1 MGIHSTKSLTH
12 CLAFPTRSLPGR
24 CILIMQVLEPF
35 PHQIWCFSSLKGKTS
50 KIASTDT
57 NNSIVL
63 CNVMGKLG
71 LCGHTSSPISGWWEK
86 SGKGVSQASAAQ
98 VHVLPVL
105 PELHYPRLEDTSL
118 VKPPPLLPPFSNH
131 FLDSVQ
137 PPHNAP
143 ARHKNAEGSWNDS
156 SPNDDFTIVFFTKM
170 KTRWW
175 TRWYVL
181 HATFHALLPG
191 RGILV
196 LCTSRANPLVPVSH
210 PLPSS
215 LMSGPFFN
223 CIHRCRLRKHH
234 DSLFIK
240 FEKTATQLIIKR

>member
-24 CILIMQVLEPF
+24 CILIMQVLELF
-35 PHQIWCFSSLKGKTS
+35 PRQIWCFSSWKGKS
-50 KIASTDT
+50 YVAHT

-131 FLDSVQ
+131 FLDPVS
-137 PPHNAP
+137 PPTTLLL
-143 ARHKNAEGSWNDS
+143 D
-156 SPNDDFTIVFFTKM
+156 TKM
-170 KTRWW
+170 SK
-175 TRWYVL
+175 VL
-181 HATFHALLPG
+181 GMILVLTMISHLCFLQKWKRDDERGDIATFHSLLPRAVHLNSKPTFQAPFTLRPFSSQTG
-191 RGILV
+191 LLQMFQCLILFLDV
-196 LCTSRANPLVPVSH
+196 WTFFQLH
-210 PLPSS
+210 P
-215 LMSGPFFN
+215 
-223 CIHRCRLRKHH
+223 
-234 DSLFIK
+234 
-240 FEKTATQLIIKR
+240 

>member
-131 FLDSVQ
+131 FLDPVS
-137 PPHNAP
+137 PPTTLLL
-143 ARHKNAEGSWNDS
+143 G
-156 SPNDDFTIVFFTKM
+156 TKM
-170 KTRWW
+170 PK
-175 TRWYVL
+175 VL
-181 HATFHALLPG
+181 G
-191 RGILV
+191 MILV
-196 LCTSRANPLVPVSH
+196 LTMISH
-210 PLPSS
+210 LCF
-215 LMSGPFFN
+215 LQ
-223 CIHRCRLRKHH
+223 K
-234 DSLFIK
+234 
-240 FEKTATQLIIKR
+240 

>member
-1 MGIHSTKSLTH
+1 MKSLTH

-24 CILIMQVLEPF
+24 CILIMQVLELF

-143 ARHKNAEGSWNDS
+143 ARHKNADAIGSSNDFS
-156 SPNDDFTIVFFTKM
+156 LKNDFTIVFFTKM
-170 KTRWW
+170 KTR
-175 TRWYVL
+175 
-181 HATFHALLPG
+181 
-191 RGILV
+191 
-196 LCTSRANPLVPVSH
+196 
-210 PLPSS
+210 
-215 LMSGPFFN
+215 
-223 CIHRCRLRKHH
+223 
-234 DSLFIK
+234 
-240 FEKTATQLIIKR
+240 

>member
-131 FLDSVQ
+131 FLDPVS
-137 PPHNAP
+137 PPTTLLL
-143 ARHKNAEGSWNDS
+143 D
-156 SPNDDFTIVFFTKM
+156 TKM
-170 KTRWW
+170 PK
-175 TRWYVL
+175 VL
-181 HATFHALLPG
+181 G
-191 RGILV
+191 MILV
-196 LCTSRANPLVPVSH
+196 LTMIS
-210 PLPSS
+210 
-215 LMSGPFFN
+215 
-223 CIHRCRLRKHH
+223 
-234 DSLFIK
+234 
-240 FEKTATQLIIKR
+240 QLCFLQK